1 MKKPRNTDICFT
13 VLLIALIASYMWH
26 YFVVNNLPESGGSA
40 EESMWLAAVL
50 AVSALLG
57 VISCAGELMLLYYT
71 WDNVLQLPRSEKESG
86 WQPSPVVAVLPLL
99 VPVFS
104 AVWAFVA
111 YGRLPRLAELRTGRP
126 LMPAPLMPV
135 YLCCSLVATLCS
147 VALPWLIRHEILPEP
162 SYDVGILL
170 TGLNVL
176 CAVLFLLVAWYLT
189 VFNRHL
195 ASTPTDANPVT
206 M

>member
-13 VLLIALIASYMWH
+13 VLLLALIAGYAWRH
-26 YFVVNNLPESGGSA
+26 FVVNNQPESGGSA

-86 WQPSPVVAVLPLL
+86 WQPTPVVAVLPLL
-99 VPVFS
+99 VPVFG

-111 YGRLPRLAELRTGRP
+111 YGRLPRLAELRTGRS

-147 VALPWLIRHEILPEP
+147 VALPWLTRHEILPEP